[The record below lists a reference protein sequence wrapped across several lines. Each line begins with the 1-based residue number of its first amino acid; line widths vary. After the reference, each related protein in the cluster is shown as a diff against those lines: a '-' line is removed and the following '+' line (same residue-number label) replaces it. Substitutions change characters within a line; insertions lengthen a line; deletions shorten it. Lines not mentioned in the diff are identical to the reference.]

1 MSWYF
6 TYALTYKNK
15 EDGKLYPLGPFD
27 YKGDYKNVLSK
38 SRSFASALH
47 ERFTP
52 IDSAEDRKSLISEE
66 LFKVKTGWEGEEEKE
81 YAEEFFNGEGYWM
94 WSYLPIED
102 LPEGDYIKR
111 GYVLIDQIE
120 EYEKDEG
127 YFEGFYPVLTPQIYA
142 KKLENELKFGRPKPK
157 KDCEGNEIEEHSV
170 SEFSYYAWVDRESE
184 EYEAYKIRE
193 ALYLLRTWYNIENG
207 DEELYVLLTQG

>member
-1 MSWYF
+1 MSW
-6 TYALTYKNK
+6 TYCYSLIYKNK

-27 YKGDYKNVLSK
+27 YKGDYKYVLSK
-38 SRSFASALH
+38 SRSFASNLH
-47 ERFTP
+47 ERFIP

-81 YAEEFFNGEGYWM
+81 YAKEFFNGEGYWM

-127 YFEGFYPVLTPQIYA
+127 YFESFYPVLTPQIYA

-157 KDCEGNEIEEHSV
+157 KDCEGNEYTEHSV

-184 EYEAYKIRE
+184 EYEVYKIRE
-193 ALYLLRTWYNIENG
+193 ALYLLRDWYDIEKG